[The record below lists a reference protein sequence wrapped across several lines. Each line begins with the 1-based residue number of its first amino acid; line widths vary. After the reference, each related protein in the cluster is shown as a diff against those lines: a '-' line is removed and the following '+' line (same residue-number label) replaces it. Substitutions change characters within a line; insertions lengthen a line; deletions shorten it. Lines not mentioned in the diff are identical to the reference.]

1 MRSWYICVQR
11 DRGTR
16 KSEPMPPALT
26 IHYGSATYTPNP
38 ARATTIGR
46 APDCDLVIHNPY
58 VSHHHARVTFTD
70 DGWLLEDMGSANGL
84 SINGIHTTSVLLLN
98 STKVTL
104 AQGATIVCI
113 VGTNGPAT
121 PAQPPPEAPCSKRG
135 PACTTAGAIGT
146 TGTTHATR
154 TATGT
159 PSSATHATRTAT
171 GTTDTT
177 ATNASPAGPAPR
189 IPGPRAPATATPPNS
204 SGTNGS
210 IASAGITRITISVSL
225 RISLPIECRRH
236 CSGRQHAGDK
246 ARVPTHHQP
255 RARVL

>member
-1 MRSWYICVQR
+1 
-11 DRGTR
+11 
-16 KSEPMPPALT
+16 MPPALT

-113 VGTNGPAT
+113 VGTNGPAP
-121 PAQPPPEAPCSKRG
+121 PAQPPRG
-135 PACTTAGAIGT
+135 TLQQTW
-146 TGTTHATR
+146 
-154 TATGT
+154 
-159 PSSATHATRTAT
+159 PSLHYR
-171 GTTDTT
+171 
-177 ATNASPAGPAPR
+177 
-189 IPGPRAPATATPPNS
+189 
-204 SGTNGS
+204 
-210 IASAGITRITISVSL
+210 
-225 RISLPIECRRH
+225 RRH
-236 CSGRQHAGDK
+236 RHNRHNPRNSRRNRHA
-246 ARVPTHHQP
+246 Q
-255 RARVL
+255 

>member
-1 MRSWYICVQR
+1 
-11 DRGTR
+11 
-16 KSEPMPPALT
+16 MPPALT

-46 APDCDLVIHNPY
+46 TPDCDLVIHNPY

-121 PAQPPPEAPCSKRG
+121 PAQPPEAPCSKRG

-146 TGTTHATR
+146 TGTT
-154 TATGT
+154 GT
-159 PSSATHATRTAT
+159 THATRTAT
-171 GTTDTT
+171 GTTGTT

-236 CSGRQHAGDK
+236 CSGRQHAGGK

>member
-121 PAQPPPEAPCSKRG
+121 PAQPPEAPCSKRG

-159 PSSATHATRTAT
+159 
-171 GTTDTT
+171 TDTT
-177 ATNASPAGPAPR
+177 ATNASPAGPAGPAPR

-236 CSGRQHAGDK
+236 CSGRQHAGGK

>member
-11 DRGTR
+11 DRRTR

-46 APDCDLVIHNPY
+46 TPDCDLVIHNPY

-121 PAQPPPEAPCSKRG
+121 PAQPPEAPCSKRG

-159 PSSATHATRTAT
+159 T
-171 GTTDTT
+171 GTT

-236 CSGRQHAGDK
+236 CSGRQHAGGK

>member
-11 DRGTR
+11 GRRTR

-70 DGWLLEDMGSANGL
+70 DGWLLEDTGSANGL
-84 SINGIHTTSVLLLN
+84 SVNGIHTTSVLLLN

-113 VGTNGPAT
+113 VGTSGPST
-121 PAQPPPEAPCSKRG
+121 PAQPPRR
-135 PACTTAGAIGT
+135 PAANVAQ
-146 TGTTHATR
+146 
-154 TATGT
+154 
-159 PSSATHATRTAT
+159 
-171 GTTDTT
+171 
-177 ATNASPAGPAPR
+177 PALPPAPSAQ
-189 IPGPRAPATATPPNS
+189 PAQPTQLAPQQARPVAVSYTHLTLP
-204 SGTNGS
+204 TN
-210 IASAGITRITISVSL
+210 
-225 RISLPIECRRH
+225 
-236 CSGRQHAGDK
+236 
-246 ARVPTHHQP
+246 
-255 RARVL
+255 

>member
-1 MRSWYICVQR
+1 
-11 DRGTR
+11 
-16 KSEPMPPALT
+16 MPPALT

-46 APDCDLVIHNPY
+46 TPDCDLVIHNPY

-121 PAQPPPEAPCSKRG
+121 PAQPPEAPCSKRG

-159 PSSATHATRTAT
+159 T
-171 GTTDTT
+171 GTT

-236 CSGRQHAGDK
+236 CSGRQHAGGK

>member
-1 MRSWYICVQR
+1 
-11 DRGTR
+11 
-16 KSEPMPPALT
+16 MPPALT

-70 DGWLLEDMGSANGL
+70 EGWLLEDMGSANGL

-121 PAQPPPEAPCSKRG
+121 PAQPPPPRG
-135 PACTTAGAIGT
+135 TLQQTW
-146 TGTTHATR
+146 
-154 TATGT
+154 
-159 PSSATHATRTAT
+159 PSLHYR
-171 GTTDTT
+171 
-177 ATNASPAGPAPR
+177 
-189 IPGPRAPATATPPNS
+189 
-204 SGTNGS
+204 
-210 IASAGITRITISVSL
+210 
-225 RISLPIECRRH
+225 RRH
-236 CSGRQHAGDK
+236 RHNRHNPRNSHRNRHA
-246 ARVPTHHQP
+246 Q
-255 RARVL
+255 

>member
-1 MRSWYICVQR
+1 
-11 DRGTR
+11 
-16 KSEPMPPALT
+16 MPPALT

-121 PAQPPPEAPCSKRG
+121 PAQPPPRG
-135 PACTTAGAIGT
+135 TLQQTW
-146 TGTTHATR
+146 
-154 TATGT
+154 
-159 PSSATHATRTAT
+159 PSLHYR
-171 GTTDTT
+171 
-177 ATNASPAGPAPR
+177 
-189 IPGPRAPATATPPNS
+189 
-204 SGTNGS
+204 
-210 IASAGITRITISVSL
+210 
-225 RISLPIECRRH
+225 RRH
-236 CSGRQHAGDK
+236 RHNRHNPRNSHRNRHA
-246 ARVPTHHQP
+246 Q
-255 RARVL
+255 

>member
-1 MRSWYICVQR
+1 
-11 DRGTR
+11 
-16 KSEPMPPALT
+16 MPPALT
-26 IHYGSATYTPNP
+26 IHYGSATSTPNP

-121 PAQPPPEAPCSKRG
+121 PAQPPRG
-135 PACTTAGAIGT
+135 TLQQTW
-146 TGTTHATR
+146 
-154 TATGT
+154 
-159 PSSATHATRTAT
+159 PSLHYH
-171 GTTDTT
+171 
-177 ATNASPAGPAPR
+177 
-189 IPGPRAPATATPPNS
+189 
-204 SGTNGS
+204 
-210 IASAGITRITISVSL
+210 
-225 RISLPIECRRH
+225 RRH
-236 CSGRQHAGDK
+236 RHNRHNPRNSRRNRHA
-246 ARVPTHHQP
+246 Q
-255 RARVL
+255 